1 MVSSVKDQ
9 VHIGHTED
17 RSNNHLEYWSTHCP
31 ARVPKD
37 LRKHAFES
45 PPESPEGNSGHVPP
59 PLSRGGIIGPLR
71 YELGKQKW
79 ATFRSI
85 NLVLL
90 FEESHQFSSALFVF
104 FVFLLIRLILESY
117 HQVVKCWDNG
127 VGIRHEYFFS
137 PESPVKRSNTPLN
150 VTLFLCNAVMLGWGG
165 ECFDAIVGFVRM
177 WSGWEWR

>member
-1 MVSSVKDQ
+1 M
-9 VHIGHTED
+9 
-17 RSNNHLEYWSTHCP
+17 
-31 ARVPKD
+31 PKD

-90 FEESHQFSSALFVF
+90 FEESHQFSALFVF
-104 FVFLLIRLILESY
+104 FVFLLIRLILVSY
-117 HQVVKCWDNG
+117 HQVVKC
-127 VGIRHEYFFS
+127 
-137 PESPVKRSNTPLN
+137 
-150 VTLFLCNAVMLGWGG
+150 
-165 ECFDAIVGFVRM
+165 
-177 WSGWEWR
+177 